1 MPVHEG
7 RADLSVGL
15 VPAADKVHHDVSGA
29 GDDQKPEELSILHTM
44 LDAVE
49 DVLGEIYE
57 EENIE
62 DLLDGVLEK
71 REDQKKLVGLPHLFQ
86 RIP

>member
-1 MPVHEG
+1 MRLTVEHLFIFPAQFHELFV
-7 RADLSVGL
+7 RALLDDL
-15 VPAADKVHHDVSGA
+15 P
-29 GDDQKPEELSILHTM
+29 M
-44 LDAVE
+44 LDTVE

-62 DLLDGVLEK
+62 DLLDGVFEK